1 MFPNGNVGLENS
13 KFYEDVPARGH
24 LIGRAATGSCP
35 KSTFAASPDDTTEK
49 TIPQGQDPP
58 GADEEEQTT
67 QPPAERQGV
76 IKPPPVGDEDIYTEA
91 PNPEA
96 GHNKD
101 VIPAPGSPG
110 GDPNIEPR

>member
-1 MFPNGNVGLENS
+1 MLRFLVS
-13 KFYEDVPARGH
+13 AAISIA
-24 LIGRAATGSCP
+24 LIFLASCFGFGT
-35 KSTFAASPDDTTEK
+35 TFAASPDDATEK
-49 TIPQGQDPP
+49 TVPQGHDPP

-67 QPPAERQGV
+67 QPRAERQGV
-76 IKPPPVGDEDIYTEA
+76 IKPPPVGDEDIYTKA

-96 GHNKD
+96 GHNKE

>member
-1 MFPNGNVGLENS
+1 MLRGAAISIALIFLASCFGL
-13 KFYEDVPARGH
+13 G
-24 LIGRAATGSCP
+24 T
-35 KSTFAASPDDTTEK
+35 TFAASPDDTPEK
-49 TIPQGQDPP
+49 TIPLGQDPP
-58 GADEEEQTT
+58 GANEGEQTT

-96 GHNKD
+96 GHNKE
-101 VIPAPGSPG
+101 VIPTPGSPG

>member
-1 MFPNGNVGLENS
+1 MLRFLVSAAISTALIFVAFCFGL
-13 KFYEDVPARGH
+13 G
-24 LIGRAATGSCP
+24 T
-35 KSTFAASPDDTTEK
+35 TFAASPDNTTEK

-67 QPPAERQGV
+67 QPAERQGV
-76 IKPPPVGDEDIYTEA
+76 IKPPPVGDKDIYTEA
-91 PNPEA
+91 PNPET
-96 GHNKD
+96 GHNKE

>member
-1 MFPNGNVGLENS
+1 MLRFLGIAAISIALIFLASCLGLE
-13 KFYEDVPARGH
+13 
-24 LIGRAATGSCP
+24 T
-35 KSTFAASPDDTTEK
+35 TFAASPDATAEK

-58 GADEEEQTT
+58 EADEEDQTT
-67 QPPAERQGV
+67 QPSAEHKGV
-76 IKPPPVGDEDIYTEA
+76 TTPPPVGDEDIYTKA

-96 GHNKD
+96 GHKKE

>member
-58 GADEEEQTT
+58 GADEERTT
-67 QPPAERQGV
+67 QPSAERQGV
-76 IKPPPVGDEDIYTEA
+76 IKPPPVGDEDILTEA

-96 GHNKD
+96 GHKEE

>member
-1 MFPNGNVGLENS
+1 MLRFLVSAAISIALIFLASCFGL
-13 KFYEDVPARGH
+13 G
-24 LIGRAATGSCP
+24 T
-35 KSTFAASPDDTTEK
+35 TFAASPDDTTEK

-96 GHNKD
+96 GHNKE

>member
-1 MFPNGNVGLENS
+1 MLRDAAISIALIFLASCFGVG
-13 KFYEDVPARGH
+13 
-24 LIGRAATGSCP
+24 T
-35 KSTFAASPDDTTEK
+35 TFAASPDDTTEK

-58 GADEEEQTT
+58 GADEEGQTT

-96 GHNKD
+96 GRDPRSWKSRRRSEHR
-101 VIPAPGSPG
+101 APLNGQCLVEMVQRG
-110 GDPNIEPR
+110 

>member
-58 GADEEEQTT
+58 RTVEGGKQLNL
-67 QPPAERQGV
+67 QPSVRA
-76 IKPPPVGDEDIYTEA
+76 
-91 PNPEA
+91 
-96 GHNKD
+96 
-101 VIPAPGSPG
+101 
-110 GDPNIEPR
+110 